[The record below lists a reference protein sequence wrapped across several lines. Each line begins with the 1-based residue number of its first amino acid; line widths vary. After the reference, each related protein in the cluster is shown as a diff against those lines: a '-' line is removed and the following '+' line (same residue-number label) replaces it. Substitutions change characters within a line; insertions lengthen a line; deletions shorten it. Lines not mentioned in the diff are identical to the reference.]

1 MPSGGTVSLRAP
13 AAGSSSRRR
22 QPVSDLVLWLVR
34 YGSYESLIGSALRLI
49 AWLRRRLRGRPA
61 AEPEKEDEAASS
73 DASGDARADAVMK
86 RVYAAAG
93 LLGIYVTWTIMSWCV
108 TLCMRPAE
116 LLSRHAMRAARRFIC
131 APSQN
136 GYRGPLAR
144 ADASALFITLPQS
157 PTAC

>member
-1 MPSGGTVSLRAP
+1 MSY
-13 AAGSSSRRR
+13 
-22 QPVSDLVLWLVR
+22 LVLWLVR
-34 YGSYESLIGSALRLI
+34 YGSYESTIARLLRLI

-93 LLGIYVTWTIMSWCV
+93 LLGVYVTWTIMSWCV
-108 TLCMRPAE
+108 TLCNFCMRPAE
-116 LLSRHAMRAARRFIC
+116 LLSSHAMRAARRFIC

-136 GYRGPLAR
+136 GYCGPLAR

-157 PTAC
+157 SSAC